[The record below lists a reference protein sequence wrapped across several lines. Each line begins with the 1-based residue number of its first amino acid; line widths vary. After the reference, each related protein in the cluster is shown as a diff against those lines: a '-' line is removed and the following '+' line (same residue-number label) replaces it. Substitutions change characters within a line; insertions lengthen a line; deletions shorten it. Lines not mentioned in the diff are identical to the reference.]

1 MDKDQER
8 VYVDAL
14 LESLQKKKKILQNI
28 ISLTKDQQELLAEE
42 ETDVE
47 EMERTLDMKGMY
59 IEQLE
64 EIDRGFQA
72 IYDKLVETL
81 KQNRML
87 YREEIKK
94 MQEVIR
100 EVSELGMRIQALE
113 QQNKPHFEKYFA
125 KEKQE
130 IRQFKVSNKTA
141 ANYYKNMADQAPYG
155 QSFFLN
161 KKN

>member
-1 MDKDQER
+1 MDRDQER

-14 LESLQKKKKILQNI
+14 LESLLKKKRILQNI
-28 ISLTKDQQELLAEE
+28 ISLTKDQQELLSAE
-42 ETDVE
+42 ETDVG
-47 EMERTLDMKGMY
+47 EMERTLDMKDMY
-59 IEQLE
+59 IGQLE

-72 IYDKLVETL
+72 IYDKLAEDL

-87 YREEIKK
+87 YREEIKR

-113 QQNKPHFEKYFA
+113 QQNKPRFEQYFA

-141 ANYYKNMADQAPYG
+141 ANYYRNMADQASYG